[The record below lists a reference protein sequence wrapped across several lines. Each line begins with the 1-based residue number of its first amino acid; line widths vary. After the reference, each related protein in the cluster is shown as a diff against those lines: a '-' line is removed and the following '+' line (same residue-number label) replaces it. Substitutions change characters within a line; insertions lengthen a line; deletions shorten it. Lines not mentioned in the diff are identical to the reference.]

1 MVDCQL
7 SYVRARLRPFA
18 PFAFLSREAMLV
30 RSRTRWRRIV
40 SSAAT
45 GLIAVTGLLGAVAAP
60 AHAAP
65 QAGTSFTYTSER
77 GDWVGRGETGSYAA
91 PADTLKATG
100 TAEYLTVQVS
110 TGALRS
116 WTIEL
121 AAPKGETLHP
131 GVYRD
136 AERAGFRTGRAPGLD
151 VSGLGRGCNAVYGQF
166 AIDQIETDASG
177 AVTMLDATFT
187 QRCQEAA
194 PALNGTVKIDAHP
207 LSYGYTSDEG
217 DPLGGGRSD
226 VHTGS
231 TSLFTIAG
239 TGVGHIDFGVTGK
252 RQYWSVTMA
261 APDGEAVE
269 VGKTYQATRLGMDG
283 TATLD
288 VSVTG
293 GGCNESR
300 GEFTI
305 TELSHDAAGDID
317 ALAATFTQHCE
328 GVEPALHGTIHY
340 LA

>member
-1 MVDCQL
+1 
-7 SYVRARLRPFA
+7 
-18 PFAFLSREAMLV
+18 MLV

-65 QAGTSFTYTSER
+65 ETAVGAVTSFTYTSER

-91 PADTLKATG
+91 PTDTLKAVG

-131 GVYRD
+131 GVYRE
-136 AERAGFRTGRAPGLD
+136 AERAGSRTGRAPGLD
-151 VSGLGRGCNAVYGQF
+151 VSGLGRGCNEVYGQF

-194 PALNGTVKIDAHP
+194 PALNGTVKINAHP

-231 TSLFTIAG
+231 TSLFTLAG
-239 TGVGHIDFGVTGK
+239 TGVGHIDVGVSGK
-252 RQYWSVTMA
+252 RQNWSVTMA
-261 APDGEAVE
+261 APGGEAVE
-269 VGKTYQATRLGMDG
+269 VGRTYQTTRLGLDG
-283 TATLD
+283 TAALD
-288 VSVTG
+288 VSGPG
-293 GGCNESR
+293 GACNASR

-317 ALAATFTQHCE
+317 AFAATFIQHCE

-340 LA
+340 LV